1 MSRRRIVIIDVS
13 QSMSEGFSARTDRG
27 RFARRSGE
35 SQKFAAALDHLQFAI
50 QKMPPGTELV
60 IIAFAESAN
69 VVFQGPIEDKLGI
82 RTSISSLAP
91 TGRSTNLAS
100 ALELALRLVEQS
112 PQHIQTLDVVTDGL
126 SNSGDPVPPARALQQ
141 RCAVYIHIYLID
153 PTEQG
158 LEIAGRIVGDEGEVD
173 PVASEAELMGR
184 QRDRLDEEEAAIR
197 RLEQTVARHSAD
209 RLHFQESAPPLE
221 QRPRVTASYPEWLA
235 PGKWR
240 TLEVFIYAADFRKA
254 IEAQIKRLGQ
264 LETEEYG
271 TVSAPFPR
279 GIPEGCEIKVR
290 LSSAK
295 LRVNPSELTIRW
307 YEPVN
312 RLPFRVAAP
321 VDHPLDFPANIVI
334 EVLADDLPVSSM
346 EASII
351 VTADAQTDSP
361 HTHCTAQLY
370 EDVFASFAREDLEIV
385 RHLKKRYEALGIYL
399 FIDVD
404 DLRGGSIWR
413 RELFQRIEQSDL
425 FQLFWSRASCESEY
439 VAIEWQHA
447 LKLIE
452 CKGGRFIRPAFWEEP
467 MPTAPDALSHITF
480 RKLEFISEIA
490 AS

>member
-1 MSRRRIVIIDVS
+1 M
-13 QSMSEGFSARTDRG
+13 
-27 RFARRSGE
+27 FARRSGQ

-50 QKMPPGTELV
+50 QKMPPGTELI
-60 IIAFAESAN
+60 IIAFAESPN
-69 VVFQGPIEDKLGI
+69 VVFQGPIEDSLGI

-100 ALELALRLVEQS
+100 ALELALRLVEPN
-112 PQHIQTLDVVTDGL
+112 PQRIQTLDVVTDGL
-126 SNSGDPVPPARALQQ
+126 SNRGDPVPPARALQQ
-141 RCAVYIHIYLID
+141 QCAVYIHVYLID
-153 PTEQG
+153 PTEEG
-158 LEIAGRIVGDEGEVD
+158 LEIARRVVGDEGEVD

-197 RLEQTVARHSAD
+197 RLEQTVARHTAD
-209 RLHFQESAPPLE
+209 RLQFLASAPPLQE
-221 QRPRVTASYPEWLA
+221 RPRVTASYPESLA

-240 TLEVFIYAADFRKA
+240 TFEVFIYAAEFREA
-254 IEAQIKRLGQ
+254 IEAQIKRLSQ

-279 GIPEGCEIKVR
+279 GIPEGCAIKVR

-307 YEPVN
+307 YEPLN

-321 VDHPLDFPANIVI
+321 ADHPLECPANINI
-334 EVLADDLPVSSM
+334 EVFADDLPVSSM

-370 EDVFASFAREDLEIV
+370 EDVFASYAREDLAVV

-425 FQLFWSRASCESEY
+425 FQLYWSRASCESEY